1 MQINTYVFTI
11 YIVVCARPRRLTSI
25 VMVTVVTKCRCVG
38 ALPVNHF
45 HGYWLTLP
53 VDTCLVDAID
63 CRQYYAHP
71 IASKSTERSH
81 ESR

>member
-1 MQINTYVFTI
+1 M
-11 YIVVCARPRRLTSI
+11 SI
-25 VMVTVVTKCRCVG
+25 VMVTVVTKCHCVG

-63 CRQYYAHP
+63 CRQ
-71 IASKSTERSH
+71 
-81 ESR
+81 